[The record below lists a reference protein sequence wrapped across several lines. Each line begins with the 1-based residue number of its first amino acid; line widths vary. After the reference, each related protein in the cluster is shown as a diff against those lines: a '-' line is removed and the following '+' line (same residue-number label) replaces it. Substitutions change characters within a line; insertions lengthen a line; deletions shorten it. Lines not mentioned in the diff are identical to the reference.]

1 MSYVEVDD
9 YESSSDDE
17 GFEMMRKPVLPVAD
31 FTEYDPSVPPQ
42 TGAEYLRRVQL
53 EAKKEPK
60 FKVASNLADIRCRT
74 LAVGSGNHLFTS
86 EELDSD
92 EFIPS
97 KPQFRLSQSA
107 TSQVISTFNSLR
119 EELKCRRAEHNEKID
134 LRRPKK
140 WWKNYCL
147 VRKEAEETDEQQGGD
162 MPAKRTLNS
171 SYQPLL
177 QYSINLP
184 RLSLLAQLDHS
195 TILLLLKYFYQW
207 IEEEFTV
214 GHGLWVYSLLAT
226 LDTDVQTGDVYS
238 LLREIS
244 RLCSRIRHRI
254 EIKIE
259 GEMENVNDDGD
270 NQIDLQQISSLSTI
284 ILLVGRCF
292 GQKDLLDDQ

>member
-119 EELKCRRAEHNEKID
+119 EEVKCRRAEHNEKID

-171 SYQPLL
+171 SYQPT
-177 QYSINLP
+177 
-184 RLSLLAQLDHS
+184 A
-195 TILLLLKYFYQW
+195 TW

-238 LLREIS
+238 LLREIA

-254 EIKIE
+254 EMKIE
-259 GEMENVNDDGD
+259 GEVENVNDDGD